1 MKETISEA
9 TKHTPGPWVVD
20 GGGSVSS
27 KDYEC
32 PVATVS
38 RGMRGNPWVTA
49 TRMANARLIA
59 AAPELLEACHDAIV
73 GLSAMLDDNE
83 TAAERLAAESLALL
97 AIESAEAAIEKAQ
110 GK

>member
-1 MKETISEA
+1 MSEEA
-9 TKHTPGPWVVD
+9 KHTPGPWRIGD
-20 GGGSVSS
+20 A
-27 KDYEC
+27 C
-32 PVATVS
+32 NTVFGPPCGLPPQRIERIADTS
-38 RGMRGNPWVTA
+38 RTKNR
-49 TRMANARLIA
+49 RANTVLIA